1 MSTSSIHDH
10 DIIPSLDGI
19 RAGSVLLVLIAHAG
33 YGHIVPG
40 GLGVTIFF
48 FLSGYLITTLML
60 QEHARLG
67 AIDIRNFYL
76 RRFFRLFPALF
87 VALFISYT
95 LTLAG
100 VLTGGVSIQG
110 LVAQT
115 FYYANYYLIYF
126 NSENSIPDG
135 TGVLWSLAV
144 EEHFYI
150 VFPIF
155 MSLLLA
161 VPLKARAIAGLIAAI
176 CVVVLSWRLYLV
188 HVLDASHF
196 RTYYA
201 SDTRID
207 SIMYGCMLAL
217 AFNPIG
223 DASRSQVNF
232 DDARS
237 MSRSEWCVLSAAVAL
252 LLATLLIRDPAFRET
267 LRYSLQG
274 LALMPIFYFSVRY
287 ALQFPFRLLN
297 NRYLVKLGVYS
308 YAVYLAHFVV
318 TIALTKHFPA
328 LESNRPVLTLATL
341 GLSVLFAVAI
351 DIWVDPYFRSL
362 RRQYKARAR
371 KLEAGPEVQA

>member
-1 MSTSSIHDH
+1 MHDH
-10 DIIPSLDGI
+10 DTIPSLDGI
-19 RAGSVLLVLIAHAG
+19 RAGAVLLVLIAHAG
-33 YGHIVPG
+33 YGDIVPG

-60 QEHARLG
+60 KEHERLG
-67 AIDIRNFYL
+67 AIDIRNFYF

-87 VALFISYT
+87 MALLITYT

-100 VLTGGVSIQG
+100 VLTGGVSIEG

-115 FYYANYYLIYF
+115 FYYANYFLIYF
-126 NSENSIPDG
+126 DAENKIPDG

-150 VFPIF
+150 VFPVF

-161 VPLKARAIAGLIAAI
+161 VSLRARAIAGIIAAI
-176 CVVVLSWRLYLV
+176 CLAVLAWRFCLV

-223 DASRSQVNF
+223 HAPLSQEDFEGRSI
-232 DDARS
+232 S
-237 MSRSEWCVLSAAVAL
+237 
-252 LLATLLIRDPAFRET
+252 LLIRDPAFRET

-274 LALMPIFYFSVRY
+274 LALMPIFYFAIRY
-287 ALQFPFRLLN
+287 AGRFPFVLLN
-297 NRYLVKLGVYS
+297 NRYLVKLGQYS
-308 YAVYLAHFVV
+308 YAIYLAHFVV

-328 LESNRPVLTLATL
+328 LEMNRPVLALATL
-341 GLSVLFAVAI
+341 AVSVLFAAAI
-351 DIWVDPYFRSL
+351 DTWVDPYFRGL
-362 RRQYKARAR
+362 RRQYKARPR
-371 KLEAGPEVQA
+371 KVEVSAEVQA

>member
-10 DIIPSLDGI
+10 ATIPSLDGI
-19 RAGSVLLVLIAHAG
+19 RAGAVLLVLIAHAG

-115 FYYANYYLIYF
+115 FYYANYFLIYF

-161 VPLKARAIAGLIAAI
+161 VPLKARAIAGVIAAI
-176 CVVVLSWRLYLV
+176 CFAVLAWRLYLV
-188 HVLDASHF
+188 HVLDVSHF

-223 DASRSQVNF
+223 DAARLQEGF
-232 DDARS
+232 EARS
-237 MSRSEWCVLSAAVAL
+237 MSLSAWCLLSGGVAL

-287 ALQFPFRLLN
+287 AQQFPFRLLN

-328 LESNRPVLTLATL
+328 LESNRPVLTFAALA
-341 GLSVLFAVAI
+341 LSVLFAAAI
-351 DIWVDPYFRSL
+351 DTWVDPYFRGL
-362 RRQYKARAR
+362 RRQYKARPR